1 MEMNLVF
8 DLWILWCTRLENA
21 RCALRNNVATIHYR
35 EYVCAYR
42 KALRRCEGL
51 ERAMT
56 CN

>member
-1 MEMNLVF
+1 MTTF
-8 DLWILWCTRLENA
+8 DLWIIWCTRLENA